1 MEEQVLAFL
10 EYLEKEY
17 QYSDNTIAAYKND
30 LSQFLEFVQQDRAAS
45 LNEWS
50 EVSEQNLQNYL
61 HYMRNRK
68 PKAYAT
74 STIARKVAALKSFF
88 NFLFTHNYI
97 QENPASEID
106 SPKVK
111 KRLPQTLS
119 LDDVEKLLHAPSND
133 STPKNLRDTA
143 LLNVLY
149 STGMR
154 VTEVVS
160 LQLDDVNLEEAYL
173 RPPGRESDVRQIP
186 FDEST
191 QESLR
196 AYIEAGRPHLVKTEE
211 EQALFLN
218 HRGQQLTRQGLWL
231 IIKGYAQEVG
241 LDAEVTPHTLR
252 HSFAVHKLMMGSKL
266 EDVQKLLGH
275 ANISTTQ
282 IYTQLEPEA
291 QTQARDS
298 SNSNNMR
305 EAATQDRNA

>member
-10 EYLEKEY
+10 DYLEKEY

-30 LSQFLEFVQQDRAAS
+30 LNQFLEFVQQDRAS
-45 LNEWS
+45 VLNDWS
-50 EVSEQNLQNYL
+50 EVSEQNLQSYL

-68 PKAYAT
+68 PKGYAT

-88 NFLFTHNYI
+88 NFLSTHNYI

-119 LDDVEKLLHAPSND
+119 MDDVEKLLQAPLGD
-133 STPKNLRDTA
+133 QAPKNLRDIA

-160 LQLDDVNLEEAYL
+160 LQLDDVNLEESYL

-186 FDEST
+186 FDEPTHQSL
-191 QESLR
+191 ES
-196 AYIEAGRPHLVKTEE
+196 YIEEGRPHLVKTEDE
-211 EQALFLN
+211 KALFLN

-252 HSFAVHKLMMGSKL
+252 HSFAVHKLMSGSKL
-266 EDVQKLLGH
+266 EEVQKLLGH

-291 QTQARDS
+291 QGQDGNHS
-298 SNSNNMR
+298 SNVG
-305 EAATQDRNA
+305 ETATKAHST